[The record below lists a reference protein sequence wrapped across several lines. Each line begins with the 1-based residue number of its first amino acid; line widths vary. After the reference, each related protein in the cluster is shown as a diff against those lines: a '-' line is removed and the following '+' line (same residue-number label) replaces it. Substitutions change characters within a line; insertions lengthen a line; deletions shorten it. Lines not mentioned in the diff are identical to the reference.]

1 MSTSKSN
8 LVRLID
14 RLMIVLQ
21 EEEPNLSLKERA
33 MFKMGIS
40 LLDQIDHPVW
50 KRPENSFRVY
60 LTEEEYLSL
69 PGRIEFASGQPML
82 LD

>member
-1 MSTSKSN
+1 MP
-8 LVRLID
+8 LID
-14 RLMIVLQ
+14 RLLIVLG
-21 EEEPNLSLKERA
+21 EEEPTLTLKQRA
-33 MFKMGIS
+33 IFKMAIS
-40 LLDQIDHPVW
+40 LLDQLDGPVW
-50 KRPENSFRVY
+50 ERAENSFRVY